1 MINYIQSVLIVP
13 DHFFLICKVL
23 TNESNA
29 NLFANCRVQLE
40 LMQSYSKKTYPASF
54 WRFIIRSI

>member
-40 LMQSYSKKTYPASF
+40 LMQSSYKREQCKPVC
-54 WRFIIRSI
+54 